1 MLRTKRSFLISH
13 RSLALAGSLAGSLA
27 ASTALTPFAAHAQQP
42 DEGAFAILGRVV
54 LGFGAPKVASDTPIA
69 VTVQDQEDLDRE
81 QPSSVKDVFDTVPG
95 VQTVG
100 STSRPLGLAFN
111 IRGIG
116 NTEQPASESRIIVTV
131 DGIPKFYEQYRMGA
145 FFSDVEL
152 YKRVEVLRGPAAGTL
167 YGSGAVGGIVNFTT
181 KDASDF
187 LTDGDTSAL
196 RLRLAHESNGGG
208 GLASIIYA
216 TRPSD
221 TFELLGALNYRRS
234 GDVED
239 GSGTVI
245 DGTSFGTPSGL
256 LKGTWTLGGGQKL
269 RFSVQQFISD
279 EDDAPYAQTG
289 SSFFGTIDRRVVDTT
304 ALLSFSD
311 DVPDNP
317 LLDYTIS
324 LGFSD
329 TTTEQTDSNPGFPST
344 SVLFQDAN
352 YGYQTVTLKAQ
363 NRSEIE
369 GENWQ
374 GFLTFG
380 MDVAELDRSAEV
392 ASGVNV
398 SFHPEGTD
406 RKLGLYAQGEFV
418 FGDRLTII
426 PGLRADFVNRTPG
439 PLVPGAVETDDVAVS
454 PKIALMYDLTDD
466 VSVFGSWARTQRLP
480 TLDELYSSQIV
491 PVPQAAAL
499 TLEKE
504 TSESIELGLAFD
516 RQAVFGPDDALQ
528 LKLTA
533 FQNDLDNLIQRSPA
547 TVPVYFQNIGAAEFR
562 GVELEG
568 SYEAPGGYVRLGYSH
583 VRGVDTDFDYT
594 LTSTPAD
601 TLSLTVAKR
610 LPDLGLE
617 FGWTAHVVDSIA
629 TASRSD
635 TTGVIT
641 TTDFASY
648 DVHDLF
654 VTWRPD
660 QGVLAGTDVQLGV
673 ENVFDSAYRNNLDQE
688 NGIGRNIKL
697 TLTRTF

>member
-1 MLRTKRSFLISH
+1 MT
-13 RSLALAGSLAGSLA
+13 
-27 ASTALTPFAAHAQQP
+27 TALTPVAGQAQ
-42 DEGAFAILGRVV
+42 DAGDGVFAILGRVV
-54 LGFGAPKVASDTPIA
+54 LGFGAPKVASDTPLA

-81 QPSSVKDVFDTVPG
+81 QASSIRDVFDTVPG

-187 LTDGDTSAL
+187 LTEGQSRAL
-196 RLRLAHESNGGG
+196 RFRLGYESNGDGALG
-208 GLASIIYA
+208 SVIYA
-216 TRPSD
+216 LRPNENAE
-221 TFELLGALNYRRS
+221 FLGSLNYRRS
-234 GDVED
+234 GNVED
-239 GSGTVI
+239 GNGTVI
-245 DGTSFGTPSGL
+245 DGTKFGTPSGM
-256 LKGTWTLGGGQKL
+256 LKGTWTLDGGQKL
-269 RFSVQQFISD
+269 RFSVQRFVSD
-279 EDDAPYAQTG
+279 EDDARYAQTG
-289 SSFFGTIDRRVVDTT
+289 SAAFGTVDRRVVDTT

-311 DVPDNP
+311 DVPESAFW
-317 LLDYTIS
+317 DYTVS

-329 TTTEQTDSNPGFPST
+329 TTNEQSNTNPGFPST
-344 SVLFQDAN
+344 SVLFQDSN

-363 NRSEIE
+363 NRAEVS
-369 GENWQ
+369 GENWD

-380 MDVAELDRSAEV
+380 VDVSELARTAEV
-392 ASGVNV
+392 VSGVNV
-398 SFHPEGTD
+398 NFHPEGTD
-406 RKLGLYAQGEFV
+406 FRVGVYGQGEFV

-426 PGLRADFVNRTPG
+426 PGLRADFVKRTPG
-439 PLVPGAVETDDVAVS
+439 PLIPGATETNDVALS
-454 PKIALMYDLTDD
+454 PKIAVMYDVTEDL
-466 VSVFGSWARTQRLP
+466 SIFGSWARTARLP
-480 TLDELYSSQIV
+480 TLDELYSSQIT
-491 PVPQAAAL
+491 PTLQAPAL
-499 TLEKE
+499 ALEKE
-504 TSESIELGLAFD
+504 TSESIELGVAFD
-516 RQAVFGPDDALQ
+516 RQAVFTSEDSVQ

-533 FQNDLDNLIQRSPA
+533 FQNDIDNLIQRSPGS
-547 TVPVYFQNIGAAEFR
+547 VPFYFQNIGAAEFR

-583 VRGVDTDFDYT
+583 VRGVDADFNYT

-601 TLSLTVAKR
+601 TLSLTVARR
-610 LPDLGLE
+610 LPDIGLE
-617 FGWTAHVVDSIA
+617 FGWTAHVVDKIA
-629 TASRSD
+629 TSSRS
-635 TTGVIT
+635 TAGVIT
-641 TTDFASY
+641 TTNFDAY

-654 VTWRPD
+654 VSWKPD
-660 QGVLAGTDVQLGV
+660 EGVLAGTDVQFGI
-673 ENVFDSAYRNNLDQE
+673 ENVFDSTYRNNLDQE

>member
-1 MLRTKRSFLISH
+1 MLRCVTLLHIFKSRFV
-13 RSLALAGSLAGSLA
+13 LAGLLA
-27 ASTALTPFAAHAQQP
+27 ATTALTPAVTLAQG
-42 DEGAFAILGRVV
+42 EGEGVFAILGRVV
-54 LGFGAPKVASDTPIA
+54 LGFGAPKVASDTPLA

-81 QPSSVKDVFDTVPG
+81 QPSSIRDVFDTVPG
-95 VQTVG
+95 VQTAG

-187 LTDGDTSAL
+187 LTEGDTSAL
-196 RLRLAHESNGGG
+196 RFRLGYESNGDG
-208 GLASIIYA
+208 GLASVIYA
-216 TRPSD
+216 ARPTD
-221 TFELLGALNYRRS
+221 GFEILGALNYRQS
-234 GDVED
+234 GDVKD

-245 DGTSFGTPSGL
+245 DGTGFGTPSGL
-256 LKGTWTLGGGQKL
+256 LKGTWTLDGGQKL
-269 RFSVQQFISD
+269 RFSVQRFSSD
-279 EDDAPYAQTG
+279 EDDARYAQTG
-289 SSFFGTIDRRVVDTT
+289 SAAFGTVDRRVVDTT

-324 LGFSD
+324 LGLSN
-329 TTTEQTDSNPGFPST
+329 TTNEQSNASPGFPST
-344 SVLFQDAN
+344 SVLFQDGD
-352 YGYQTVTLKAQ
+352 YGYRTITLKAQ
-363 NRSEIE
+363 NRAEF
-369 GENWQ
+369 GGDNWD

-380 MDVAELDRSAEV
+380 INVSELERTANL

-398 SFHPEGTD
+398 GFHPEGTD

-439 PLVPGAVETDDVAVS
+439 ALVPGAVKTDDVAVS
-454 PKIALMYDLTDD
+454 PKIAAMYDVTE
-466 VSVFGSWARTQRLP
+466 SVAIFGSWARTQRLP
-480 TLDELYSSQIV
+480 TLDELYSSQIT
-491 PVPQAAAL
+491 PAPQAPAL
-499 TLEKE
+499 TLQKE

-528 LKLTA
+528 VKLTA
-533 FQNDLDNLIQRSPA
+533 FQNDISNLIQRSPGS
-547 TVPVYFQNIGAAEFR
+547 VPFYFQNIGAAEFR
-562 GVELEG
+562 GVELEA
-568 SYEAPGGYVRLGYSH
+568 SYEAPGGYARLGYSH
-583 VRGVDTDFDYT
+583 VRGVDADFGYT

-601 TLSLTVAKR
+601 TLSLTLARR
-610 LPDLGLE
+610 LPDSGLE
-617 FGWTAHVVDSIA
+617 FGWTAHVVDKIA
-629 TASRSD
+629 TSSRSA

-641 TTDFASY
+641 TTDFAAY
-648 DVHDLF
+648 DVHDIFL
-654 VTWRPD
+654 TWRPD
-660 QGVLAGTDVQLGV
+660 SGFLAGADVQFGV

>member
-1 MLRTKRSFLISH
+1 MPRRAELINVFEKKTV
-13 RSLALAGSLAGSLA
+13 LA
-27 ASTALTPFAAHAQQP
+27 AFLAATTSLTPAAAVAQEQQ
-42 DEGAFAILGRVV
+42 EGLFAILGRVV
-54 LGFGAPKVASDTPIA
+54 LGFGAPKVASDTPLA

-81 QPSSVKDVFDTVPG
+81 QPSSIRDVFDAVPG

-196 RLRLAHESNGGG
+196 RFRLGYESNGDGALG
-208 GLASIIYA
+208 SFIYA
-216 TRPSD
+216 ARPSD
-221 TFELLGALNYRRS
+221 SFEFLGALNYRRS

-239 GSGTVI
+239 GDGTII
-245 DGTSFGTPSGL
+245 DGTKFGTPSGL
-256 LKGTWTLGGGQKL
+256 LKGTWTLDGGQKL
-269 RFSVQQFISD
+269 RFSVQRFESD
-279 EDDAPYAQTG
+279 EDDARYAQTG
-289 SSFFGTIDRRVVDTT
+289 SDAFGTVDRRVVDTT

-324 LGFSD
+324 LGFSN
-329 TTTEQTDSNPGFPST
+329 TTNEQSDANPGFPSP
-344 SVLFQDAN
+344 SVLFQDSD
-352 YGYQTVTLKAQ
+352 YGYQTLTLKAQ
-363 NRSEIE
+363 NRSEFG
-369 GENWQ
+369 GENWE

-380 MDVAELDRSAEV
+380 VDVSELERTAEV

-398 SFHPEGTD
+398 NFHPEGTD
-406 RKLGLYAQGEFV
+406 RRVGIYAQGEFI
-418 FGDRLTII
+418 FGERLTVI
-426 PGLRADFVNRTPG
+426 PGLRADFVKRTPG
-439 PLVPGAVETDDVAVS
+439 PLVPGATETDDVAVS
-454 PKIALMYDLTDD
+454 PKIAVMYDLTDD
-466 VSVFGSWARTQRLP
+466 LSVFGSWARTARLP
-480 TLDELYSSQIV
+480 TLDELYSSQIT

-499 TLEKE
+499 NLEKE

-516 RQAVFGPDDALQ
+516 RQAVFGEEDSLQ

-533 FQNDLDNLIQRSPA
+533 FQNDIDNLIQRSPSS
-547 TVPVYFQNIGAAEFR
+547 VPFYFQNIGVAEFR
-562 GVELEG
+562 GVELEA
-568 SYEAPGGYVRLGYSH
+568 SYDAPGGYVRLGYSH
-583 VRGVDTDFDYT
+583 VRGVDADFDYT
-594 LTSTPAD
+594 LSSTPAD
-601 TLSLTVAKR
+601 TLSLTLARR
-610 LPDLGLE
+610 LPDIRLE
-617 FGWTAHVVDSIA
+617 FGWTAHVVDKIS
-629 TASRSD
+629 TSSRST
-635 TTGVIT
+635 TTGLIT
-641 TTDFASY
+641 TTDFAAY
-648 DVHDLF
+648 DVHDVFL
-654 VTWRPD
+654 TWRPD
-660 QGVLAGTDVQLGV
+660 HGFMAGTDVQFGV
-673 ENVFDSAYRNNLDQE
+673 ENVFDSTYRNNLDQE

>member
-1 MLRTKRSFLISH
+1 MT
-13 RSLALAGSLAGSLA
+13 
-27 ASTALTPFAAHAQQP
+27 TALTPVAGQAQ
-42 DEGAFAILGRVV
+42 DAGDGVFAILGRVV
-54 LGFGAPKVASDTPIA
+54 LGFGAPKVASDTPLA

-81 QPSSVKDVFDTVPG
+81 QASSIRDVFDTVPG

-187 LTDGDTSAL
+187 LTEGQSRAL
-196 RLRLAHESNGGG
+196 RFRLGYESNGDGALG
-208 GLASIIYA
+208 SVIYA
-216 TRPSD
+216 LRPNENAE
-221 TFELLGALNYRRS
+221 FLGSLNYRRS
-234 GDVED
+234 GNVED
-239 GSGTVI
+239 GNGTVI
-245 DGTSFGTPSGL
+245 DGTKFGTPSGM
-256 LKGTWTLGGGQKL
+256 LKGTWTLDGGQKL
-269 RFSVQQFISD
+269 RFSVQRFVSD
-279 EDDAPYAQTG
+279 EDDARYAQTG
-289 SSFFGTIDRRVVDTT
+289 SAAFGTVDRRVVDTT

-311 DVPDNP
+311 DVPESAFW
-317 LLDYTIS
+317 DYTVS

-329 TTTEQTDSNPGFPST
+329 TTNEQSNTNPGFPST
-344 SVLFQDAN
+344 SVLFQDSN

-363 NRSEIE
+363 NRAEVS
-369 GENWQ
+369 GENWD

-380 MDVAELDRSAEV
+380 VDVSELARTAEV
-392 ASGVNV
+392 VSGVNV
-398 SFHPEGTD
+398 NFHPEGTD
-406 RKLGLYAQGEFV
+406 FRVGVYGQGEFV

-426 PGLRADFVNRTPG
+426 PGLRADFVKRTPG
-439 PLVPGAVETDDVAVS
+439 PLIPGATETNDVALS
-454 PKIALMYDLTDD
+454 PKIAVMYDVTEDL
-466 VSVFGSWARTQRLP
+466 SIFGSWARTARLP
-480 TLDELYSSQIV
+480 TLDELYSSQIT
-491 PVPQAAAL
+491 PTLQAPAL
-499 TLEKE
+499 ALEKE
-504 TSESIELGLAFD
+504 TSESIELGVAFD
-516 RQAVFGPDDALQ
+516 RQAVFTSEDSVQ

-533 FQNDLDNLIQRSPA
+533 FQNDIDNLIQRSPGS
-547 TVPVYFQNIGAAEFR
+547 VPFYFQNIGAAEFR

-583 VRGVDTDFDYT
+583 VRGVDADFNYT

-601 TLSLTVAKR
+601 TLSLTVARR
-610 LPDLGLE
+610 LPDIGLE
-617 FGWTAHVVDSIA
+617 FGWTAHVVDKIA
-629 TASRSD
+629 TSSRS
-635 TTGVIT
+635 TAGVIT
-641 TTDFASY
+641 TTNFDAY

-654 VTWRPD
+654 VSWKPD
-660 QGVLAGTDVQLGV
+660 QGVLAGTDVQFGI
-673 ENVFDSAYRNNLDQE
+673 ENVFDSTYRNNLDQE